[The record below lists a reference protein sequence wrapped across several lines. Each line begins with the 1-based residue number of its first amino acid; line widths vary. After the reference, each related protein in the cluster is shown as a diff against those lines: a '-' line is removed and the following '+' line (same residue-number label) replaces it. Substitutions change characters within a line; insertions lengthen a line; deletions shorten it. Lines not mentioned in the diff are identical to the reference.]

1 MSKEDGKN
9 SLNSSARLIFD
20 CLVAKIVVLLST
32 CEETKNQIFNGFYL
46 RALFWILRPGP
57 DSKDRRTKFEID
69 ETIPEVNLWPKSI
82 SLKALE
88 LNIFDSNSLAEKER
102 K

>member
-1 MSKEDGKN
+1 MNIIDN
-9 SLNSSARLIFD
+9 HFW
-20 CLVAKIVVLLST
+20 LVAKVVVSST
-32 CEETKNQIFNGFYL
+32 YVDAETQIFNGFYL
-46 RALFWILRPGP
+46 PVPFWILRPGP

-69 ETIPEVNLWPKSI
+69 AKIPKVSLWPKSI

-88 LNIFDSNSLAEKER
+88 LNIFDSNPPAEKEG

>member
-1 MSKEDGKN
+1 ME
-9 SLNSSARLIFD
+9 AEI
-20 CLVAKIVVLLST
+20 
-32 CEETKNQIFNGFYL
+32 QIFNGFYL

-69 ETIPEVNLWPKSI
+69 AKIPKVSLLPKSI

-88 LNIFDSNSLAEKER
+88 SSIFDSNPPAEKEGN
-102 K
+102 